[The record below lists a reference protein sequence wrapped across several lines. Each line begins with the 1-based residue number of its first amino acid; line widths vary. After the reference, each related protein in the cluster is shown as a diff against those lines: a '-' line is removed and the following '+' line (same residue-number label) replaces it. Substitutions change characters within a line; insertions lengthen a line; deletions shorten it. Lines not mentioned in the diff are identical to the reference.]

1 MKNEFILMTLFFV
14 LIIGSALLWSAPE
27 IQPYSFKSTTPF
39 GRTQTP
45 YKEGFDHAIDYTSTN
60 TYQPVDYTYN
70 GYSIAPT
77 TDVYTRTQDGVF
89 GSPDA
94 SEKIDLFSGLSG
106 SAECSNGSGL
116 TNSRGHICL
125 PENHYKLLTTRGGNA
140 SSGDS
145 QIA

>member
-14 LIIGSALLWSAPE
+14 LVLGSALLWSAHE

-39 GRTQTP
+39 GRMQSP
-45 YKEGFDHAIDYTSTN
+45 YKEGFIPGIDYTSST

-77 TDVYTRTQDGVF
+77 ADVYTRTQDGVF

-106 SAECSNGSGL
+106 SAECSGSGL
-116 TNSRGHICL
+116 TNSRGHVCL
-125 PENHYKLLTTRGGNA
+125 PETQYKLLTSRGGNA

-145 QIA
+145 EIA